1 MKDFNGCR
9 LGVYEKSLPAKL
21 PFADRLLAARDEGY
35 DFLEISIDETEERMS
50 RLDWNSEKRLELL
63 RAINLSGLPIL
74 TMCLSANRLYPI
86 GAQNKEVREKG
97 LELIGKAVDFSVDIG
112 IRIVQVAGYDE
123 FYNESNQTTR
133 QLFYDSLKKAV
144 EYASKNGVVLAIENV
159 DTPFLDSI
167 EKIALCAESLG
178 SPYLQIYPDIGNHFA
193 MGHTL
198 LDETALKN
206 KRIVGFHLKDTLPGI
221 MREVPYGDGIV
232 DFSGFFK
239 QMIRLNFSGLYMAEM
254 WATED
259 ERASIACIAAA
270 REFLAKKYAEAERKI
285 EIAG

>member
-123 FYNESNQTTR
+123 
-133 QLFYDSLKKAV
+133 
-144 EYASKNGVVLAIENV
+144 
-159 DTPFLDSI
+159 
-167 EKIALCAESLG
+167 